1 MAGIFSYV
9 SALFEWLFV
18 GTTGTNATP
27 AALATV
33 IDLITGNAYLMVGL
47 SLMIAGS
54 AIGFLSRLIK
64 NG

>member
-1 MAGIFSYV
+1 MADILAYV
-9 SALFEWLFV
+9 STVFSNMF
-18 GTTGTNATP
+18 GSTGYIAN
-27 AALATV
+27 V
-33 IDLITGNAYLMVGL
+33 ISLVVSQPYLMVGL